1 MSESFVTVIT
11 FEEGKISAQEGKGSF
26 YFLEKTEQ
34 RVANW
39 LSVGTSAQG
48 TYQQEDRLEYQG
60 PLCCAHSMHM
70 LSYMLPLD
78 QTVKYLPSLPK
89 H

>member
-34 RVANW
+34 RVSNW

-48 TYQQEDRLEYQG
+48 TYN
-60 PLCCAHSMHM
+60 LCMCSFHAYALLHASPGSNCKIPA
-70 LSYMLPLD
+70 LIAKALAE
-78 QTVKYLPSLPK
+78 SL
-89 H
+89 